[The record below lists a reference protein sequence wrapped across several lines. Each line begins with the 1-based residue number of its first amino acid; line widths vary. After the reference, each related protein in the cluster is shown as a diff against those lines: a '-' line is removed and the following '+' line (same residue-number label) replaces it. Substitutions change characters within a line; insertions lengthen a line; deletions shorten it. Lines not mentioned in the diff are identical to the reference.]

1 MSFLSDASYRAF
13 LEEHIGALPDAL
25 AREHV
30 VKRFEAWRQQYGSH
44 RLVERAAELLTS
56 ERDRPTWL
64 YLRGPSDLE
73 CLRTLAQR
81 HRFDARLFRG
91 FLAADSLWGDLK
103 PEWFSPFSVC
113 RASDWRDPEGAVV
126 VTLSD
131 DRPFRDNGRDLGND
145 FLTRFIDESRLSI
158 PQETRR
164 KQEGRRTVLYV
175 DYRKVQTLAA
185 LSEEIR
191 KNADFATVLLV
202 NSAQGSDSKEFDA
215 VIEQPFFYLWPL
227 VFRSLAPDL
236 FHVNVGWGTQGLPFA
251 PFVPE
256 DAIIDFYDLLT
267 FVRDDALDGHHSE
280 PLALTRS
287 SEKTLFERFH
297 GFVHRCSETVSDS
310 LAAVYPGKEIVSVT
324 EYLREPLYESQPA
337 RGDGIVRLVYGGLL
351 VQEGAGPED
360 PHYRN
365 FFQMVKYYCGGNLHL
380 YLYPSPYLYGFGAP
394 KGVEELIRQT
404 GRNNIHAC
412 MPLAEN
418 DFVREIT
425 RYDFGMCMP
434 TPEGVRPTSYGYVLP
449 SKFITYLRAG
459 LPIVVPEDQT
469 FIADL
474 VRDHGLG
481 VVYGYDDC
489 DRMPDLLNRQDIG
502 QLKKNVVRF
511 RSSWAV
517 NRGGAKVSA
526 LYDRI
531 LGEKAA
537 RRRLTVSVPNK
548 PQAVR
553 RVPAPASAS
562 SDEGTLS
569 LEGRQYLSEQE
580 YTRYLEARIER
591 AGPSLDREYVRRKQA
606 DWSCLYHVD
615 RMAQRAGEMLAEMGG
630 QPCVLYLD
638 DVLSLHATAQMLKQS
653 GPRDLRGFVVEDDL
667 LAKLD
672 SRIFGQYPVYS
683 AGRAGEVGVPVF
695 SVSGRTPAQAAR
707 GCLTN
712 DYREKFIDLG
722 RFDPVRETRRRLDGH
737 DVVLYPLYRE
747 IHTVGIMAAA
757 VRRRDER
764 LRSIGLSPRPLIDR
778 GFDETIVEPCFYL
791 WPLIFQIVEPS
802 LVHLNVGWGIQALPL
817 SPYIPDRRRTVI
829 DFYEVLGFLSDAY
842 FSKTHSTAS
851 QVRGA
856 EEHFVRSY
864 DHAIHLCSEEISTRL
879 AEKYDSQAS
888 IVSVTEYLQEPVYSG
903 PSSSDGLIR
912 LVYGGC
918 MLASTNPDDLYY
930 RAFMTVAPHFAREN
944 LHLYIYNNPYIGA
957 AGENDSL
964 KEVIRRHGLVNI
976 HSCAPL
982 PLEEF
987 VRKISEYDYGTTLL
1001 RPKDMDGADY
1011 NYFMAYK
1018 FLSYL
1023 RAGLPVVIDSDNHYM
1038 AGLVE
1043 RYKLGIVLQDRDLED
1058 LPRILNAADLA
1069 SLKQNVVEFRNRFSI
1084 DKGSEKVLKI
1094 YREIL
1099 EPSSLRAV
1107 RSVAAKR
1114 RVAPARVHRSRPAER
1129 TAVAAET
1136 VDRPELFQEMI
1147 DVMAR
1152 RENRL
1157 YYRDQSA
1164 RTMCSLASLARQLDP
1179 SVIVELGTLGGL
1191 SLRTWIASTKQTR
1204 IYAVDLSFQT
1214 LRETMEFLPADLS
1227 RVTLLEQDIL
1237 QTDFSRL
1244 WTAQDKV
1251 IFFIDAHDLPN
1262 VPIMKHVLDTAL
1274 PSLPDGSLVIVDDLW
1289 FSEERLT
1296 PDNAKAF
1303 LEDRVCNEIDEL
1315 QCFHGHYAP
1324 YHEGGSFM
1332 GFAEAIPLQEFVN
1345 RHGIP
1350 LVHEPGSKHVFF
1362 VWEKAYLSCNRD
1374 ATACGEYG
1382 SVHHNPLESVPV
1394 SARHATIMQEIVHRY
1409 RQKDIRGAAEG
1420 ISKVLEQDR
1429 RDPGLSYGLAV
1440 CLARVGLLSQARDV
1454 LAGNLRESVGPRYRR
1469 LYEDLVRRTGAS
1481 AARPSEQERTSR
1493 PSGGLTIFAMPKAF
1507 TGHTAIIQKNAIR
1520 SWARL
1525 DPRPEIILFGD
1536 EPGIRE
1542 MADEVGARH
1551 VPVVG
1556 RNEFGTPLVDQFFQ
1570 AAQERAAHEVL
1581 AYVNADMI
1589 LLEDFLL
1596 GVQTAQERL
1605 ANFLLIGQR
1614 WDLPVLDEIDF
1625 RDPQWRVSLQRQ
1637 LQEHA
1642 MLHAECGLDYFVFR
1656 KGLWPQ
1662 IPPFAIGRTAW
1673 DNWLVMDPRKRG
1685 IPVIDGTE
1693 WITAV
1698 HQDHAYGHVAGGR
1711 HEAWNGVEATRNR
1724 TLAGPADH
1732 HGLTTGATWLLR
1744 ADGSMVETGPRQPR
1758 YIGADYRNQRS
1769 AWLIRQAGELLA
1781 VGARELAACKC
1792 EEAMSCMDGWLELRR
1807 MGCIPSGSDDGADI
1821 AGRYVACH
1829 TLLAQCYMQMGL
1841 HEQAVAACSRL
1852 LANPNVRISEAQRQS
1867 ISQMRDRL
1875 VEGLQAETPT
1885 AGPPRAP
1892 WIEEADPV
1900 STAPV
1905 SRPVAGVSGLGS
1917 RPRITVVTAC
1927 RNGQRYLKEC
1937 VNSILGQ
1944 TLTDWELI
1952 LIDDGST
1959 DGTRRMI
1966 EEFARSD
1973 PRIQA
1978 CHFPDN
1984 RGPYVRRNFAIRRAA
1999 ADFIVI
2005 QDADDIMFPT
2015 KLQRLYEA
2023 ITRDAGLGIV
2033 GSAHRT
2039 FLETFR
2045 GLDRTEY
2052 CELPVDHE
2060 TIVASCAS
2068 WRAALSHGTAIV
2080 RKSLFDTIGLYDE
2093 NPFAADAFWSAKLA
2107 LYSQIGASVKAMNLP
2122 EPLTLIRVHP
2132 SSQTQTLPVFD
2143 PRGRRVRYRHYCE
2156 CKLRRIR
2163 EKWMQQPD
2171 LDVAAELRNCSCSDF
2186 LVRFKAKIIEWESQ
2200 ELAVHFVNDLLT
2212 GALSSFGKKAY
2223 VSCVII
2229 LNGLEVMRRDLPRQ
2243 VKGFDLLRALS
2254 LCGSGL
2260 HQRGLAHLDREIE
2273 HHDNPLARRLLRDLD
2288 ERGDSMDVQDWFL
2301 QNAPSLELRLPGE
2314 ERERIRVAMT

>member
-64 YLRGPSDLE
+64 YLQGPSDLE

-164 KQEGRRTVLYV
+164 KVEGRRTVLYV

-227 VFRSLAPDL
+227 VFRSLAPDV

-553 RVPAPASAS
+553 RVPASVSIS
-562 SDEGTLS
+562 SDEATLS

-683 AGRAGEVGVPVF
+683 AGRAGEVGVPIF

-944 LHLYIYNNPYIGA
+944 LHLYIYNNPYAGA

-982 PLEEF
+982 PLEVF

-1038 AGLVE
+1038 A
-1043 RYKLGIVLQDRDLED
+1043 
-1058 LPRILNAADLA
+1058 
-1069 SLKQNVVEFRNRFSI
+1069 
-1084 DKGSEKVLKI
+1084 
-1094 YREIL
+1094 
-1099 EPSSLRAV
+1099 
-1107 RSVAAKR
+1107 
-1114 RVAPARVHRSRPAER
+1114 
-1129 TAVAAET
+1129 
-1136 VDRPELFQEMI
+1136 
-1147 DVMAR
+1147 
-1152 RENRL
+1152 
-1157 YYRDQSA
+1157 
-1164 RTMCSLASLARQLDP
+1164 
-1179 SVIVELGTLGGL
+1179 
-1191 SLRTWIASTKQTR
+1191 
-1204 IYAVDLSFQT
+1204 
-1214 LRETMEFLPADLS
+1214 
-1227 RVTLLEQDIL
+1227 
-1237 QTDFSRL
+1237 
-1244 WTAQDKV
+1244 
-1251 IFFIDAHDLPN
+1251 
-1262 VPIMKHVLDTAL
+1262 
-1274 PSLPDGSLVIVDDLW
+1274 
-1289 FSEERLT
+1289 
-1296 PDNAKAF
+1296 
-1303 LEDRVCNEIDEL
+1303 
-1315 QCFHGHYAP
+1315 
-1324 YHEGGSFM
+1324 
-1332 GFAEAIPLQEFVN
+1332 
-1345 RHGIP
+1345 
-1350 LVHEPGSKHVFF
+1350 
-1362 VWEKAYLSCNRD
+1362 
-1374 ATACGEYG
+1374 
-1382 SVHHNPLESVPV
+1382 
-1394 SARHATIMQEIVHRY
+1394 
-1409 RQKDIRGAAEG
+1409 
-1420 ISKVLEQDR
+1420 
-1429 RDPGLSYGLAV
+1429 
-1440 CLARVGLLSQARDV
+1440 
-1454 LAGNLRESVGPRYRR
+1454 
-1469 LYEDLVRRTGAS
+1469 
-1481 AARPSEQERTSR
+1481 
-1493 PSGGLTIFAMPKAF
+1493 
-1507 TGHTAIIQKNAIR
+1507 
-1520 SWARL
+1520 
-1525 DPRPEIILFGD
+1525 
-1536 EPGIRE
+1536 
-1542 MADEVGARH
+1542 
-1551 VPVVG
+1551 
-1556 RNEFGTPLVDQFFQ
+1556 
-1570 AAQERAAHEVL
+1570 
-1581 AYVNADMI
+1581 
-1589 LLEDFLL
+1589 
-1596 GVQTAQERL
+1596 
-1605 ANFLLIGQR
+1605 
-1614 WDLPVLDEIDF
+1614 
-1625 RDPQWRVSLQRQ
+1625 
-1637 LQEHA
+1637 
-1642 MLHAECGLDYFVFR
+1642 
-1656 KGLWPQ
+1656 
-1662 IPPFAIGRTAW
+1662 
-1673 DNWLVMDPRKRG
+1673 
-1685 IPVIDGTE
+1685 
-1693 WITAV
+1693 
-1698 HQDHAYGHVAGGR
+1698 
-1711 HEAWNGVEATRNR
+1711 
-1724 TLAGPADH
+1724 
-1732 HGLTTGATWLLR
+1732 
-1744 ADGSMVETGPRQPR
+1744 
-1758 YIGADYRNQRS
+1758 
-1769 AWLIRQAGELLA
+1769 
-1781 VGARELAACKC
+1781 
-1792 EEAMSCMDGWLELRR
+1792 
-1807 MGCIPSGSDDGADI
+1807 
-1821 AGRYVACH
+1821 
-1829 TLLAQCYMQMGL
+1829 
-1841 HEQAVAACSRL
+1841 
-1852 LANPNVRISEAQRQS
+1852 
-1867 ISQMRDRL
+1867 
-1875 VEGLQAETPT
+1875 
-1885 AGPPRAP
+1885 
-1892 WIEEADPV
+1892 
-1900 STAPV
+1900 
-1905 SRPVAGVSGLGS
+1905 
-1917 RPRITVVTAC
+1917 
-1927 RNGQRYLKEC
+1927 
-1937 VNSILGQ
+1937 
-1944 TLTDWELI
+1944 
-1952 LIDDGST
+1952 
-1959 DGTRRMI
+1959 
-1966 EEFARSD
+1966 
-1973 PRIQA
+1973 
-1978 CHFPDN
+1978 
-1984 RGPYVRRNFAIRRAA
+1984 
-1999 ADFIVI
+1999 
-2005 QDADDIMFPT
+2005 
-2015 KLQRLYEA
+2015 
-2023 ITRDAGLGIV
+2023 
-2033 GSAHRT
+2033 
-2039 FLETFR
+2039 
-2045 GLDRTEY
+2045 
-2052 CELPVDHE
+2052 
-2060 TIVASCAS
+2060 
-2068 WRAALSHGTAIV
+2068 
-2080 RKSLFDTIGLYDE
+2080 
-2093 NPFAADAFWSAKLA
+2093 
-2107 LYSQIGASVKAMNLP
+2107 
-2122 EPLTLIRVHP
+2122 
-2132 SSQTQTLPVFD
+2132 
-2143 PRGRRVRYRHYCE
+2143 
-2156 CKLRRIR
+2156 
-2163 EKWMQQPD
+2163 
-2171 LDVAAELRNCSCSDF
+2171 
-2186 LVRFKAKIIEWESQ
+2186 
-2200 ELAVHFVNDLLT
+2200 
-2212 GALSSFGKKAY
+2212 
-2223 VSCVII
+2223 
-2229 LNGLEVMRRDLPRQ
+2229 
-2243 VKGFDLLRALS
+2243 
-2254 LCGSGL
+2254 
-2260 HQRGLAHLDREIE
+2260 
-2273 HHDNPLARRLLRDLD
+2273 
-2288 ERGDSMDVQDWFL
+2288 
-2301 QNAPSLELRLPGE
+2301 
-2314 ERERIRVAMT
+2314 